1 MIFKKIIVF
10 SGPMSNFS
18 EYVEKAND
26 GSWTRNSDK
35 IRFCC
40 WRGVTGSNPDLLH
53 KKKLSGWA
61 AKPQKLVL
69 KLQKYNFLNFC

>member
-53 KKKLSGWA
+53 KKNYLGGQQSPKSL
-61 AKPQKLVL
+61 
-69 KLQKYNFLNFC
+69 F